1 MNWETLDFKW
11 HFKRLSTDTDI
22 KPFESEDDE
31 LNDFLL
37 DDAKNYLSQ
46 LLAVTYLVENDTDTI
61 AYFCISNDSLKREIG
76 TNLSELNKTIWNQ
89 LSRKIPNRKRRGSY
103 PAVKIGRLAVSKQY
117 EGKGF
122 GKLMLNAVADM
133 YMREENQRAGC
144 RFITVDANANA
155 FSFYERNGFCF
166 ITDKDKDRKNRA
178 MYFDL
183 QATR

>member
-1 MNWETLDFKW
+1 MNLSDIKSAATL
-11 HFKRLSTDTDI
+11 KRLGLGTEI

-37 DDAKNYLSQ
+37 NDAKNYLAQ
-46 LLAVTYLVENDTDTI
+46 KLAVTYLIENETDTI
-61 AYFCISNDSLKREIG
+61 AYFCISNDNLKREIS
-76 TNLSELNKTIWNQ
+76 TNLSELEKTIWNQ

-103 PAVKIGRLAVSKQY
+103 PAVKIGRLAVSKKY

-122 GKLMLNAVADM
+122 GKFMIDIVSSM
-133 YMREENQRAGC
+133 YLEENQRSGC

-166 ITDKDKDRKNRA
+166 ITDKDRERRNRA

-183 QATR
+183 QATG

>member
-1 MNWETLDFKW
+1 MTSVKIDFVPT
-11 HFKRLSTDTDI
+11 FKRLEVDTEI
-22 KPFESEDDE
+22 QPFESEDDE

-37 DDAKNYLSQ
+37 NDAKNYLTQ
-46 LLAVTYLVENDTDTI
+46 KLAVTYLIENDTDTI
-61 AYFCISNDSLKREIG
+61 AYFCISNDNLKREIS
-76 TNLSELNKTIWNQ
+76 TNLSELEKTIWNQ

-122 GKLMLNAVADM
+122 GRILLNMVRSM
-133 YMREENQRAGC
+133 YLEENQRSGC

-166 ITDKDKDRKNRA
+166 ITDKDRERRNRA

-183 QATR
+183 QATG

>member
-1 MNWETLDFKW
+1 MTSVKVDFVPAL
-11 HFKRLSTDTDI
+11 KRLELDTEI
-22 KPFESEDDE
+22 KPFESEDAE

-46 LLAVTYLVENDTDTI
+46 LLAVTYLIENDTDTI
-61 AYFCISNDSLKREIG
+61 AYFCISNDNLKREIG
-76 TNLSELNKTIWNQ
+76 TNLSELDKTIWNQ

-122 GKLMLNAVADM
+122 GRFLLNIVRSM
-133 YMREENQRAGC
+133 YLEENQRSGC

-166 ITDKDKDRKNRA
+166 ITDKDKDRRNRA

>member
-1 MNWETLDFKW
+1 MNLSDIKFAATL
-11 HFKRLSTDTDI
+11 KRLGLGTEI

-37 DDAKNYLSQ
+37 NDAKNYLAQ
-46 LLAVTYLVENDTDTI
+46 KLAVTYLIENERDTI
-61 AYFCISNDSLKREIG
+61 AYFCISNDNLKREIS
-76 TNLSELNKTIWNQ
+76 TNLSELEKTIWNQ

-103 PAVKIGRLAVSKQY
+103 PAVKIGRLAVSKKY

-122 GKLMLNAVADM
+122 GRLMIDTVNSM
-133 YMREENQRAGC
+133 YLEENQRSGC

-155 FSFYERNGFCF
+155 FSFYEKNGFCF
-166 ITDKDKDRKNRA
+166 ITDKDADRKNRA

-183 QATR
+183 KATQ

>member
-1 MNWETLDFKW
+1 MNLVETNFAPIQ
-11 HFKRLSTDTDI
+11 KRLETDTEI
-22 KPFESEDDE
+22 KPFESNDDE

-37 DDAKNYLSQ
+37 NDAKNYLSQ
-46 LLAVTYLVENDTDTI
+46 LLAVTYLIENDTDTI
-61 AYFCISNDSLKREIG
+61 AYFCISNDNLKREIG
-76 TNLSELNKTIWNQ
+76 TNLSDLEKTIWNQ

-103 PAVKIGRLAVSKQY
+103 PAVKIGRLAVNKKY

-122 GKLMLNAVADM
+122 GRILINAVRNM
-133 YMREENQRAGC
+133 YLEENQRSGC
-144 RFITVDANANA
+144 RFVTVDANANA

>member
-1 MNWETLDFKW
+1 MTVAKMDFTPTL
-11 HFKRLSTDTDI
+11 KRVELDTEI
-22 KPFESEDDE
+22 KPFASEDDE

-37 DDAKNYLSQ
+37 NDAKNYLTQ
-46 LLAVTYLVENDTDTI
+46 KLAVTYLIENDTDTI
-61 AYFCISNDSLKREIG
+61 AYFCISNDNLKREIS
-76 TNLSELNKTIWNQ
+76 TNLSDLEKTVWNQ

-122 GKLMLNAVADM
+122 GRILLNMVRSM
-133 YMREENQRAGC
+133 YLEENQRSGC

-166 ITDKDKDRKNRA
+166 ITDKDRERRNRA

-183 QATR
+183 QATG